1 MMLTLPVQFQI
12 MKKILLI
19 LSAVIFATAGN
30 AQVLK
35 SLGEKAK
42 NKLNQRAN
50 NKVDRAMDKGLDKAE
65 ESATGKGSQNQ
76 ENSNGN
82 SNIQNSE
89 PDADVAEVKK
99 SSPLKAYSK
108 YDFIQGERV
117 VAYEDFSNTAIGD
130 FPTRWNT
137 NGSAE
142 VVTINKKEGKWLK
155 IGSKGILL
163 AEFINGIPEN
173 STLEF
178 DLGVNDDFAW
188 GNHEL
193 KLILTDVEKE
203 SFTGGTYNPTI
214 FLEFHPLTGENNKSG
229 GVDINTSHSTLSI
242 YNSAK
247 MPFWDNKENKFV
259 HISIWR
265 QGQRLRMYAGGQKL
279 FDLPRAFD
287 AKGKFTTVM
296 FRVDHFSD
304 NSSDYYLLGNIRLA
318 IGAPDTRNK
327 LVTEGK
333 FVTSGITFD
342 VNSDKLK
349 NESVGVI
356 REVATVLGENP
367 DMKVKITGHT
377 DGDGDAAKNL
387 DLSKRRAAA
396 VKASLVSDFGIDES
410 RIHTDGKG
418 ASVPVA
424 DNKTIEGKAQ
434 NRRVEFVKL

>member
-1 MMLTLPVQFQI
+1 
-12 MKKILLI
+12 
-19 LSAVIFATAGN
+19 
-30 AQVLK
+30 
-35 SLGEKAK
+35 
-42 NKLNQRAN
+42 
-50 NKVDRAMDKGLDKAE
+50 MDKGLDKAE
-65 ESATGKGSQNQ
+65 ESATGGSKQ
-76 ENSNGN
+76 NGN
-82 SNIQNSE
+82 SNPNSNVQEAE
-89 PDADVAEVKK
+89 PETETAEIKK

-108 YDFIQGERV
+108 YDFIQGEKV
-117 VAYEDFSNTAIGD
+117 IAYEDFSNTAIGD

-155 IGSKGILL
+155 ISNKGLFL
-163 AEFINGIPEN
+163 AEFIDGLPEN

-178 DLGVNDDFAW
+178 DLGVNNDFAW

-193 KLILTDVEKE
+193 KLMITDVEKE
-203 SFTGGTYNPTI
+203 SFTSGVSKPTL
-214 FLEFHPLTGENNKSG
+214 FLEFHPLTGDANKSG
-229 GVDINTSHSTLSI
+229 GVDVNTSYSTLAI
-242 YNSAK
+242 HNSAH
-247 MPFWDNKENKFV
+247 MPFWDNKENNFV

-265 QGQRLRMYAGGQKL
+265 QGQRFRMYAGGQKL

-287 AKGKFTTVM
+287 AKGKFTTIM
-296 FRVDHFSD
+296 FRVDHFTD
-304 NSSDYYLLGNIRLA
+304 NRDDYYLLGNMRLA